1 MFSLQYAPCNILTYI
16 LLFHCL
22 LNAGAAA
29 AGDHDGCS
37 GGVVDGLGGVG
48 GGDTSVGG
56 AGSSRSEGGGGSR
69 SEGGGVSRSEGG
81 GGSCGSGLDVLFEV
95 AASQLHTHGFVTR
108 IAPLSS

>member
-16 LLFHCL
+16 LLFYCL

-69 SEGGGVSRSEGG
+69 SQGGA
-81 GGSCGSGLDVLFEV
+81 GSCGSGLDVLFEV
-95 AASQLHTHGFVTR
+95 AASQLHTHGFVTS
-108 IAPLSS
+108 ITPQS